1 MLVNFIRGP
10 GADPD
15 LSVITTSCSFSQS
28 SFPRLK
34 AKTQCTDFFSYIFDG
49 TYFHHRLED
58 FSKWNIGFDL
68 LDLTLNF
75 AFKNKQVGVLFFIEL
90 NGQRDQKNLLALLE
104 QIVCEDCLMYAKY
117 ELRIK

>member
-1 MLVNFIRGP
+1 M
-10 GADPD
+10 
-15 LSVITTSCSFSQS
+15 
-28 SFPRLK
+28 
-34 AKTQCTDFFSYIFDG
+34 
-49 TYFHHRLED
+49 
-58 FSKWNIGFDL
+58 